1 MANQRTPNDS
11 SRSGRSDDR
20 FGPSN
25 PAHEDQ
31 IDPALQEGPVSSN
44 KVWLLAIAVAV
55 IVGAVFYGLNNTSV
69 HEAQTEPP
77 AQTAQ
82 SQTTAQPPATAPKA
96 NNAPGTTT
104 GSATAH
110 STPPQSSP
118 QGSEV
123 DRAKK

>member
-1 MANQRTPNDS
+1 MANERIPNDPR
-11 SRSGRSDDR
+11 RSGRSDDR

-31 IDPALQEGPVSSN
+31 IDPALQEGPVASS
-44 KVWLLAIAVAV
+44 KVWLIAIAVAV
-55 IVGAVFYGLNNTSV
+55 ILGAVFYGLNNTSV

-82 SQTTAQPPATAPKA
+82 SQTTAPKA
-96 NNAPGTTT
+96 NSAPGTTT